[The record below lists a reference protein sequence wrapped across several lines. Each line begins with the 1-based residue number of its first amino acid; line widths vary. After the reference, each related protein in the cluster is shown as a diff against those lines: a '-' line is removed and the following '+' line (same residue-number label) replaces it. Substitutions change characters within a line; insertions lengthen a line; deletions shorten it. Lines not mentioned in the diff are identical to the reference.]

1 MEMRPPRGALLLVLH
16 AHLPYVRH
24 PDDEDHLEEEWLG
37 EAVLECYLPLLEVLE
52 RLAADRVPVRLT
64 LSVTPTLL
72 AMLEDPLLVSR
83 VGRRL
88 ERQRAL
94 AEREVRRTAHDA
106 ELHRVASFYQARLE
120 RLAELWSVRHR
131 GALVPAFAAL
141 ADRGLVELI
150 ASGATHGFL
159 PLLRTSAR
167 AVRAQVAVGVAEHV
181 RQLGRRPAGFWL
193 PECGYYPGLEQV
205 LAAEGLRFT
214 FLDAH
219 GLTDAEPRPLL
230 SVHAPAFTESGVAV
244 YARDPE
250 ASEQVWSSEVG
261 YPADPVYRDFY
272 RDIGWDLPTDALVPV
287 VGPGRPR
294 RATGFKYHRITGRG
308 PDKAVWDPELAFA
321 RAGEHARHF
330 VQRVQERTRAL
341 ATRMD
346 RDPLV
351 VAPYD
356 AELFGH
362 WWFEGPAF
370 LEALF
375 REAARVGLSVVTP
388 ADDLQAWPEAQVVAP
403 VESSWGEHGHASMW
417 LDPVNDWIPQALHGC
432 AQMLAPFADA
442 PRLDQVDER
451 ALVQAF
457 RELLLAQSSDF
468 AFILRSG
475 TVTAY
480 ARARVQAHLAA
491 FLELVRAVRAG
502 SLDPLRLH
510 ALEDRDPVFPS
521 LTLGP
526 FRE

>member
-1 MEMRPPRGALLLVLH
+1 MRRPRGALLLVLH

-24 PDDEDHLEEEWLG
+24 PDDEDHLEEEWLR
-37 EAVLECYLPLLEVLE
+37 EAVLECYLPLLVLLE
-52 RLAADRVPVRLT
+52 RLGDDGVPVRLT
-64 LSVTPTLL
+64 LSLTPTLV
-72 AMLEDPLLVSR
+72 AMLEDPLLCAR
-83 VGRRL
+83 IGRRI
-88 ERQRAL
+88 ERQQAL
-94 AEREVRRTAHDA
+94 AEREVRRTAGDGG
-106 ELHRVASFYQARLE
+106 LQVVARFYQARLE
-120 RLAELWSVRHR
+120 RLGRLWTDRYR

-141 ADRGLVELI
+141 RDRGLVELV

-159 PLLRTSAR
+159 PLLRPSPQ
-167 AVRAQVAVGVAEHV
+167 AVRAQVAVGAAEHA
-181 RQLGRRPAGFWL
+181 RAFGQRPTGFWL
-193 PECGYYPGLEQV
+193 PECGYYPGLERV
-205 LAAEGLRFT
+205 LADEGLRFT

-219 GLTDAEPRPLL
+219 GLADAEPRPLL
-230 SVHAPAFTESGVAV
+230 SVHAPAYTASGVAV

-250 ASEQVWSSEVG
+250 ASERVWSAEVG

-272 RDIGWDLPTDALVPV
+272 RDIGWDLPEDALAPM

-308 PDKAVWDPELAFA
+308 AEKGIWAPEPAFA
-321 RAGEHARHF
+321 RAREHARHF
-330 VQRVQERTRAL
+330 VARVQERTEAL
-341 ATRMD
+341 VGRME

-362 WWFEGPAF
+362 WWFEGPVF

-375 REAARVGLSVVTP
+375 REAAAAGLAVLTP
-388 ADDLQAWPEAQVVAP
+388 VDDLQEWPEAQVVSP

-417 LDPVNDWIPQALHGC
+417 LDPVNDWIPQALYGC
-432 AQMLAPFADA
+432 AQMLAPFA
-442 PRLDQVDER
+442 RLGRASGLEGR

-475 TVTAY
+475 TVTGY
-480 ARARVQAHLAA
+480 ARARVQAHLSA
-491 FLELVRAVRAG
+491 FLELIRAVRAG
-502 SLDPLRLH
+502 VVDPLRLE
-510 ALEDRDPVFPS
+510 ALEQRDALFPS
-521 LTLGP
+521 LTLAS

>member
-1 MEMRPPRGALLLVLH
+1 MRPPRGALLLVLH

-24 PDDEDHLEEEWLG
+24 PDDEDHLEEEWLR
-37 EAVLECYLPLLEVLE
+37 EAVLECYLPLLDLLE
-52 RLAADRVPVRLT
+52 RLADDRVPVRLT
-64 LSVTPTLL
+64 LSLTPTLV
-72 AMLEDPLLVSR
+72 AMLEDPLLR
-83 VGRRL
+83 ARIERRI
-88 ERQRAL
+88 ERQEIF
-94 AEREVRRTAHDA
+94 AEREVRRTRSDPG
-106 ELHRVASFYQARLE
+106 LHRVARFYQE
-120 RLAELWSVRHR
+120 RLARLARHWRDRYR
-131 GALVPAFAAL
+131 GELVPAFAAL
-141 ADRGLVELI
+141 RDRGLIELV

-159 PLLRTSAR
+159 PLLRSSPQ
-167 AVRAQVAVGVAEHV
+167 AVRAQVTVGASEHA
-181 RQLGRRPAGFWL
+181 RALGRRASGFWL
-193 PECGYYPGLEQV
+193 PECGYYPGLDRV
-205 LAAEGLRFT
+205 LADEELRFT

-219 GLTDAEPRPLL
+219 GLSDAEPRPLL
-230 SVHAPAFTESGVAV
+230 SVHAPAFTPAGVAV
-244 YARDPE
+244 YARDPD
-250 ASEQVWSSEVG
+250 ASEQVWSAEVG

-272 RDIGWDLPTDALVPV
+272 RDVGWDLPEDALVPV

-308 PDKAVWDPELAFA
+308 VDKAVWEPEPAFA
-321 RAGEHARHF
+321 RAREHARHF
-330 VQRVQERTRAL
+330 VARVQERTGAL
-341 ATRMD
+341 AARME

-375 REAARVGLSVVTP
+375 REAAAAGLAVVTP
-388 ADDLQAWPEAQVVAP
+388 ADDLQAWPEAQVVSP
-403 VESSWGEHGHASMW
+403 VESSWGEYGHASMW

-432 AQMLAPFADA
+432 AQLLAPFA
-442 PRLDQVDER
+442 RLQRETGIEGR

-480 ARARVQAHLAA
+480 ARTRVQSHLSA
-491 FLELVRAVRAG
+491 FLELVRAVRTG
-502 SLDPLRLH
+502 TVDPLRLQSLEH
-510 ALEDRDPVFPS
+510 RDALFPS
-521 LTLGP
+521 LTLSQ